1 MDIRE
6 RKLPWWLIIVTGVII
21 IAASIFVLAD
31 RVSGLTVLTFMVAL
45 GTLTFAVFNFIIA
58 IKSKEIR
65 SVWIPHVVQGI
76 INIVLFLL
84 VIIIPR
90 SPTLLGIIIACW
102 LMAFGVFEIV
112 AARHYDQPKRSKMG
126 ALLSIIGLVV
136 LVIPL
141 VFSID
146 YLILI
151 AIVGLVFGIFRIVI
165 GILIKA
171 NDNGGTTS
179 LR

>member
-6 RKLPWWLIIVTGVII
+6 RKLPWWLIIVTGVLI

-31 RVSGLTVLTFMVAL
+31 RVSALMVLTVIIAV
-45 GTLTFAVFNFIIA
+45 GTLAFAVFNFVIA
-58 IKSKEIR
+58 IKSRDIR

-76 INIVLFLL
+76 FNIILFLL

-90 SPTLLGIIIACW
+90 DEKLIGIIIACW
-102 LMAFGVFEIV
+102 LMAFGVFEII
-112 AARHYDQPKRSKMG
+112 AARHYNQNKRSKMG
-126 ALLSIIGLVV
+126 ILLVIIGLVV
-136 LVIPL
+136 LIIPL

-146 YLILI
+146 YLLLI
-151 AIVGLVFGIFRIVI
+151 AIVGLVFGVFRVVL
-165 GILIKA
+165 GIIIKA
-171 NDNGGTTS
+171 NGNGGTTS